1 MLKGKTKT
9 GFVFEIDEKRL
20 DNMELLDAIAE
31 MENDNIIALSNVS
44 QLLLGKEQ
52 RKALY
57 DHIRDEDGT
66 VPSKSFSDELVN
78 IFESVKEIKNS

>member
-66 VPSKSFSDELVN
+66 VPSKFFSDELVN

>member
-1 MLKGKTKT
+1 MLKGKTET
-9 GFVFEIDEKRL
+9 GFAFEIDEKRL

>member
-9 GFVFEIDEKRL
+9 GFAFEIDEKRL
-20 DNMELLDAIAE
+20 DNIELLDAIAE
-31 MENDNIIALSNVS
+31 VANDNIIALSNVS

-57 DHIRDEDGT
+57 DHIRDEDGM
-66 VPSKSFSDELVN
+66 VSAKSFSDELAD
-78 IFESVKEIKNS
+78 IFASAKETKNS